1 VVKLYNAQWLR
12 VRLNKLIKIEANV
25 CVGWKYLSMTQNLID
40 ERMADNDVTAVE
52 KIMGGRLSVGFV
64 IRHFIVIFT
73 VSFILGVLFLHY
85 SVTFWQWTL
94 GEDSIMDILNTAVE
108 PDEYGLKR
116 ILHAK
121 PNGSMQTVFSR

>member
-1 VVKLYNAQWLR
+1 MTP
-12 VRLNKLIKIEANV
+12 NV
-25 CVGWKYLSMTQNLID
+25 D
-40 ERMADNDVTAVE
+40 EGMADDNDVTVE

-64 IRHFIVIFT
+64 IRHFIVIFA

-94 GEDSIMDILNTAVE
+94 GEDSIMNILNTAVE
-108 PDEYGLKR
+108 EPEYGLKR